1 MVQWSGG
8 RQALL
13 AAFMALIGAYRA
25 YRGYIIIYRFRG
37 LGVFRAGGW
46 LADVASLQ
54 LCSGQGMKV
63 MTSMPMACCFS
74 NATYD

>member
-25 YRGYIIIYRFRG
+25 YRGYIIIYRFWG

-46 LADVASLQ
+46 LADVARHESDDIYAN
-54 LCSGQGMKV
+54 GMLFLKCHLRL
-63 MTSMPMACCFS
+63 TQISHR
-74 NATYD
+74 